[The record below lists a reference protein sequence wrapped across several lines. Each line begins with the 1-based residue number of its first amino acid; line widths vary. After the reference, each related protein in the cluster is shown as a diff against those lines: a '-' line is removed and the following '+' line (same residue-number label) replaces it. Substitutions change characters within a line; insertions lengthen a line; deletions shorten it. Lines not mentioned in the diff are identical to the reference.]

1 MPSTN
6 GQHFGATAP
15 VPYRAPQSGQLYT
28 PSFPPPVYYRDTFG
42 LQPAD
47 DQPMPLFDDCV
58 YNTTNGG
65 DADVSGP
72 RRSRASLSERRG
84 HRISAIDFT
93 GSVDGSEQPADPE
106 DAVQAENGEDDEDN
120 DAAATPS
127 DDDSF
132 TTKSTGK
139 HKKFFYF
146 NMSEYIKANEISR
159 TLLSLSKNK
168 NC

>member
-106 DAVQAENGEDDEDN
+106 DAQAENGEDDEDN

-159 TLLSLSKNK
+159 SLLSLSKNK